1 MTAHALRYHFLSRN
15 RGSFFFMS
23 YWMKSLLLL
32 PFLLIASVQ
41 AEPLQKSFSDW
52 QITCNNA
59 AFCVARSFPGDNG
72 LVMTISRHAGVNDRP
87 LLRIDYGSAYSG
99 ALPGAALKDNLLLD
113 QRRLNPD
120 LKHWTVEPHH
130 LATSNAIA
138 IDEFLA
144 QTLDAS
150 NLQLTY
156 KASASIPLRGM
167 KAALLLM
174 DDVQGR
180 VNGASAWVK
189 RGDRVQWDVPP
200 PPAIP
205 QLPAALPAPA
215 PLTQQ
220 ETTGLID
227 YGTWRVNTDNC
238 SLDPLR
244 REVSVAP
251 LTDSKALLLISC
263 ETGAYNVIDLA
274 FEVTRSQPY
283 VSRGITLNLPFTPPS
298 RTDNQLE
305 LVNAEFDASNGQ
317 LYTFSKGRGLGD
329 CGVATRWQFDGNA
342 FVLAEYAEE
351 KTCDAWHSS
360 DDWPTLWVTQ

>member
-1 MTAHALRYHFLSRN
+1 
-15 RGSFFFMS
+15 MS
-23 YWMKSLLLL
+23 YWMKSLHVL
-32 PFLLIASVQ
+32 PFLYVACAQ
-41 AEPLQKSFSDW
+41 AGPLQKAFSDW

-59 AFCVARSFPGDNG
+59 AFCVARSFPGDKG
-72 LVMTISRHAGVNDRP
+72 LVMTISRHAGVDDRP

-99 ALPGAALKDNLLLD
+99 ELPGGTLKENLLLD
-113 QRRLNPD
+113 QRRLTPD

-130 LATSNAIA
+130 LATSNPIA

-150 NLQLTY
+150 NLQLTFQP
-156 KASASIPLRGM
+156 SATVSLRGM

-189 RGDRVQWDVPP
+189 RGTRAQWDVPP
-200 PPAIP
+200 QPT
-205 QLPAALPAPA
+205 LPTLPAPLPPAA
-215 PLTQQ
+215 PLTHD
-220 ETTGLID
+220 EAAGLID
-227 YGTWRVNTDNC
+227 YGTWRINTDNC

-244 REVSVAP
+244 RQVSVAP
-251 LTDSKALLLISC
+251 LSDSKALLLMSC
-263 ETGAYNVIDLA
+263 EAGAYNVVDLA
-274 FEVTRSQPY
+274 FEVSRAPPY
-283 VSRGITLNLPFTPPS
+283 MSRGVTLTLPFTPPS
-298 RTDNQLE
+298 HSDTQLE
-305 LVNAEFDASNGQ
+305 LMNADFDASNGM

-329 CGVATRWQFDGNA
+329 CGVATRWQYDGKT

-360 DDWPTLWVTQ
+360 DDWPTLWVSQPQSAPLSR

>member
-1 MTAHALRYHFLSRN
+1 
-15 RGSFFFMS
+15 MS
-23 YWMKSLLLL
+23 YWMKSLLSM
-32 PFLLIASVQ
+32 PFLFVASVQ

-72 LVMTISRHAGVNDRP
+72 LVMTISRHAGANDRP

-99 ALPGAALKDNLLLD
+99 ELPGGALKDNMLLD
-113 QRRLNPD
+113 QRRLTPD

-130 LATSNAIA
+130 LATSNPIA

-156 KASASIPLRGM
+156 QPRALIPLSGM

-200 PPAIP
+200 QPTLPH
-205 QLPAALPAPA
+205 LPASPPQPA
-215 PLTQQ
+215 PLTHD
-220 ETTGLID
+220 ETAGLID
-227 YGTWRVNTDNC
+227 YGTWRVSTDNC

-263 ETGAYNVIDLA
+263 ESGAYNTIDLA
-274 FEVTRSQPY
+274 FEVTRSPPY
-283 VSRGITLNLPFTPPS
+283 VSRGLTLTLPFTPPS
-298 RTDNQLE
+298 RSDNQQE
-305 LVNAEFDASNGQ
+305 LVNAEFDASSGL
-317 LYTFSKGRGLGD
+317 LYTYSKGRGLGD
-329 CGVATRWQFDGNA
+329 CGTATRWQFSGSA

-360 DDWPTLWVTQ
+360 DDWPTLWVSQ

>member
-1 MTAHALRYHFLSRN
+1 
-15 RGSFFFMS
+15 MS
-23 YWMKSLLLL
+23 YWMKSLLCL
-32 PFLLIASVQ
+32 PFLLIASVR

-52 QITCNNA
+52 QITCNNV
-59 AFCVARSFPGDNG
+59 AFCIARSFPGDNG
-72 LVMTISRHAGVNDRP
+72 LVMTLARHAGVNDRP

-99 ALPGAALKDNLLLD
+99 ELPGGPLRDNLLLD

-144 QTLDAS
+144 QTLDAGS
-150 NLQLTY
+150 LQLTY
-156 KASASIPLRGM
+156 QAKAVIPLRGM

-189 RGDRVQWDVPP
+189 RGNRVQWDVPP
-200 PPAIP
+200 PPPLP
-205 QLPAALPAPA
+205 QLPPAPPPPA
-215 PLTQQ
+215 PLTQE
-220 ETTGLID
+220 ETSGLID
-227 YGTWRVNTDNC
+227 YGTWRVNIDNC

-244 REVSVAP
+244 REVSVSP

-274 FEVTRSQPY
+274 FEVTRSAPY
-283 VSRGITLNLPFTPPS
+283 VSRSLTLTLPFTPPARS
-298 RTDNQLE
+298 DNQLE
-305 LVNAEFDASNGQ
+305 LVNAEFDASNGL

-329 CGVATRWQFDGNA
+329 CGVATRWQFDGSE

-360 DDWPTLWVTQ
+360 DDWPTLWVSQSSGPLQSR

>member
-1 MTAHALRYHFLSRN
+1 
-15 RGSFFFMS
+15 MS
-23 YWMKSLLLL
+23 YWIKSLLLSSL
-32 PFLLIASVQ
+32 AASASVQ

-52 QITCNNA
+52 QLTCNNA

-72 LVMTISRHAGVNDRP
+72 LVMTLSRHAGVDDRP
-87 LLRIDYGSAYSG
+87 LLRIDYGSAYTG
-99 ALPGAALKDNLLLD
+99 ALPGGPLKDNLLLD
-113 QRRLNPD
+113 QRRLKPD

-138 IDEFLA
+138 IDEFLG

-150 NLQLTY
+150 TLQLTY
-156 KASASIPLRGM
+156 QAKAVVPLRGL

-180 VNGASAWVK
+180 VNGTSAWVR
-189 RGDRVQWDVPP
+189 RGAQWDLPP
-200 PPAIP
+200 PPS
-205 QLPAALPAPA
+205 LPSLPLSAPPPA
-215 PLTQQ
+215 PLTQE
-220 ETTGLID
+220 ETSGLID
-227 YGTWRVNTDNC
+227 YGTWRITTDNC

-251 LTDSKALLLISC
+251 LTNSKALLLVSC

-283 VSRGITLNLPFTPPS
+283 VSRGLTLNLPFVPPARS
-298 RTDNQLE
+298 DTQLE
-305 LVNAEFDASNGQ
+305 LVNAEFDASNGL
-317 LYTFSKGRGLGD
+317 LYTFSKNRGLGD
-329 CGVATRWQFDGNA
+329 CGTATRWQFDGSA

-351 KTCDAWHSS
+351 QICDAWHSS
-360 DDWPTLWVTQ
+360 DDWPTLWVSQPAR